1 MTFPTLRIGLVLL
14 VATPLA
20 AAWAQTNA
28 PAPGASGVTLGW
40 TAQID
45 ATVLDVPPE
54 AVDVTRV
61 AASSADDVDIA
72 LLARERDSAGGP
84 QLRGTLPDLRG
95 SPLLQPITSERLWT
109 CAMQAGAD
117 ARFAPVTL
125 WAVGAP
131 AVLELVNAPLPDEPA
146 PGYRQLLLLF
156 ADTDVRVQ
164 GSCPEAP
171 TSLQVDLHLRP
182 GWNLVTSELLTP
194 PTAGRSCCAPPP
206 RPSWTAW
213 PGAGATPAL
222 RGPSRWCRGGSE
234 PRAAPPRSRDLT
246 TAPRARCRPP
256 HGRARAPRSAARA
269 VSSCTRRRRSPV
281 LRCRPGCPVAATPAR
296 TAPNAASAASS
307 RVPGAW

>member
-1 MTFPTLRIGLVLL
+1 
-14 VATPLA
+14 VARPATRPSARTEAQHDVPHPPHRPGSARRHPLA

-28 PAPGASGVTLGW
+28 PAPGAPGVTLGW

-109 CAMQAGAD
+109 CAMRGSAD

-194 PTAGRSCCAPPP
+194 GDGGTIL
-206 RPSWTAW
+206 
-213 PGAGATPAL
+213 L
-222 RGPSRWCRGGSE
+222 R
-234 PRAAPPRSRDLT
+234 
-246 TAPRARCRPP
+246 
-256 HGRARAPRSAARA
+256 
-269 VSSCTRRRRSPV
+269 
-281 LRCRPGCPVAATPAR
+281 
-296 TAPNAASAASS
+296 ASAAAELDGVAW
-307 RVPGAW
+307 RWRDTRAPGHLEVVPRRE

>member
-1 MTFPTLRIGLVLL
+1 M
-14 VATPLA
+14 
-20 AAWAQTNA
+20 
-28 PAPGASGVTLGW
+28 
-40 TAQID
+40 
-45 ATVLDVPPE
+45 
-54 AVDVTRV
+54 TRV

-131 AVLELVNAPLPDEPA
+131 AVLELVNAPLPDEPT

-182 GWNLVTSELLTP
+182 GWNLVTSEL
-194 PTAGRSCCAPPP
+194 TAVGERDRLHLRST
-206 RPSWTAW
+206 SESD
-213 PGAGATPAL
+213 L
-222 RGPSRWCRGGSE
+222 RGMAWRWRDTRTQGPVE
-234 PRAAPPRSRDLT
+234 VVPRRE
-246 TAPRARCRPP
+246 
-256 HGRARAPRSAARA
+256 
-269 VSSCTRRRRSPV
+269 
-281 LRCRPGCPVAATPAR
+281 
-296 TAPNAASAASS
+296 
-307 RVPGAW
+307 